1 MFAIFKREIRSY
13 FQTVVGWLFIAAVLA
28 LYGLYFYAYNLR
40 SGSPYVSYSLS
51 AVSFIVM
58 IAVPV
63 LTMRSFAEE
72 RHTKTDQLMLT
83 SPVPLGKIVFGKYL
97 AMVGV
102 FSIAMI
108 VVALTPLFLSIY
120 GSVPLGE
127 SYVAFLGFW
136 LYGCA
141 CIAIGML
148 MSVVTESQVIA
159 AVLGFAALFL
169 GYMMSSITSMISQ
182 SGNLLTKILNAYDLY
197 TPLDKFMNGCLDLTG
212 VIYFL
217 SVIGICLFL
226 SCQLIQKRR
235 YSVSTKKIAP
245 GAFSIGMIVVA
256 FAIAVVVNLVAN
268 ELPSTVTAIDATS
281 TKLYS
286 ITDTTKD
293 YLKTLDQDV
302 DIYVLAAEKNADS
315 TLSETLQRYED
326 LSGHVKVSYVNPSTN
341 PTFFQKYTTDAPTS
355 NSLIVASDARS
366 RVIDYN
372 DIYEYSYDYSSYS
385 RSLDGYDAEGQI
397 TSALQYVTKDSSELP
412 VVYEITGHGETSL
425 SGGFS
430 EAIEKANMTLT
441 ELTLLKEEAV
451 PDDASAII
459 INAPTSDFSAD
470 DAKKVT
476 DYLGKG
482 GKALI
487 TTNFQYKDLTNFES
501 ILKAYGIER
510 VDGIVME
517 NDSSY
522 YYNNIPYYLLPEV
535 ESRYEDLS
543 GHVKVSYVNPSTNPT
558 FFQKYTTDAPTSNS
572 LIVASDAR
580 SRVIDYNDIY
590 EYSYDYSSYSRSLDG
605 YDAEGQIT
613 SALQYVTKDSSEL
626 PVVYEITGHG
636 ETSLSGGFS
645 EAIEKANMT
654 LTELTLL
661 KEEAV
666 PDDASAIIINAPTS
680 DFSADDA
687 KKVTD
692 YLGKG
697 GKALITTNFQYKDLT
712 NFESILKA
720 YGIERVDGIVM
731 ENDSSYYYNNIPYYL
746 LPEVESSDYTSSVS
760 GKYIFAPYSEAFS
773 YDGSSD
779 DVTYTALLQ
788 TTDKAVSKID
798 ADNATTSEKEDGDIE
813 GPFTIALA
821 AAKTENDTSSQV
833 VVAGSMELF
842 TDSTDQIVSG
852 SNVSMFTDIMTNLT
866 GGEDDNT
873 SVIPVKDYK
882 MSTIT
887 ITSISTIIG
896 GLAASIFIPV
906 VLIIIGVVIWAVRR
920 KK

>member
-127 SYVAFLGFW
+127 SYVAVLGFW

-302 DIYVLAAEKNADS
+302 NIYVLAAEKNADS

-341 PTFFQKYTTDAPTS
+341 PTFFQKYTTDAPAS

-476 DYLGKG
+476 DYL
-482 GKALI
+482 
-487 TTNFQYKDLTNFES
+487 E
-501 ILKAYGIER
+501 
-510 VDGIVME
+510 
-517 NDSSY
+517 
-522 YYNNIPYYLLPEV
+522 
-535 ESRYEDLS
+535 
-543 GHVKVSYVNPSTNPT
+543 
-558 FFQKYTTDAPTSNS
+558 
-572 LIVASDAR
+572 
-580 SRVIDYNDIY
+580 
-590 EYSYDYSSYSRSLDG
+590 
-605 YDAEGQIT
+605 
-613 SALQYVTKDSSEL
+613 
-626 PVVYEITGHG
+626 
-636 ETSLSGGFS
+636 
-645 EAIEKANMT
+645 
-654 LTELTLL
+654 
-661 KEEAV
+661 
-666 PDDASAIIINAPTS
+666 
-680 DFSADDA
+680 
-687 KKVTD
+687 
-692 YLGKG
+692 KG

-852 SNVSMFTDIMTNLT
+852 SNVSMFADIMTNLT
-866 GGEDDNT
+866 SGEDDNT